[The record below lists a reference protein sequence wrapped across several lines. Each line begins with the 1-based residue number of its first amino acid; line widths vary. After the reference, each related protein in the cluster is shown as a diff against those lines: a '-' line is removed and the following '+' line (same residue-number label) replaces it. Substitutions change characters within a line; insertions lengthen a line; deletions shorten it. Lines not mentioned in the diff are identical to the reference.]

1 MKLIRS
7 RYLAIIHVHTVST
20 HIGVH
25 SVVVALLS
33 EKADIQYNP
42 EQTDPDKL
50 VREISSLGFEA
61 NLIADQD
68 GYQQGKIDLIVSA
81 LKPHTH
87 THHTGT
93 HNSCQTMGKWHEM
106 HSRMPL
112 SHGLT
117 TSL

>member
-1 MKLIRS
+1 MKLIR
-7 RYLAIIHVHTVST
+7 YLAITHAHYV

-81 LKPHTH
+81 LIPHTH
-87 THHTGT
+87 THTPHVQVHIIVVRPWESGMRCIVECHFPTV
-93 HNSCQTMGKWHEM
+93 
-106 HSRMPL
+106 
-112 SHGLT
+112 
-117 TSL
+117 